1 VSETP
6 PAGQLQ
12 LEVAA
17 GNAAGTTIAVD
28 ERLVFGR
35 QTEGSGQLAND
46 PELSRHHAEITRQP
60 SGEYQLEDL
69 SSTNGTYV
77 NGTRLA
83 EPVVLS
89 LEDEIE
95 LGTTKLVV
103 RTLPAPAAP
112 EPAVDVRAATAI
124 TDVPAAV
131 RTPAPAPPLPTPTPP
146 PPAPAPAPT
155 PASPP
160 SVPTPPSPAPTPPP
174 PPPPSPPPP
183 LDLRLRVDLERA
195 EAEVALGEGQSVRL
209 RLQEGR
215 WQIVDGDAR

>member
-1 VSETP
+1 V
-6 PAGQLQ
+6 
-12 LEVAA
+12 A
-17 GNAAGTTIAVD
+17 GNAAGTTIAVG

-35 QTEGSGQLAND
+35 QTENSGQLAND
-46 PELSRHHAEITRQP
+46 PELSRHHAEITRRP

-112 EPAVDVRAATAI
+112 QPAVDVRAATAI

-131 RTPAPAPPLPTPTPP
+131 RTPAPPPPAPPLPAPATPPPAPTPSPPSTPPPAPTPP
-146 PPAPAPAPT
+146 PPAP
-155 PASPP
+155 
-160 SVPTPPSPAPTPPP
+160 TPPAPPP
-174 PPPPSPPPP
+174 PPPLPPPPPP
-183 LDLRLRVDLERA
+183 LDLRLKVDLERA
-195 EAEVALGEGQSVRL
+195 EAEVALGEGQSVRM

-215 WQIVDGDAR
+215 WQIVDGDSR